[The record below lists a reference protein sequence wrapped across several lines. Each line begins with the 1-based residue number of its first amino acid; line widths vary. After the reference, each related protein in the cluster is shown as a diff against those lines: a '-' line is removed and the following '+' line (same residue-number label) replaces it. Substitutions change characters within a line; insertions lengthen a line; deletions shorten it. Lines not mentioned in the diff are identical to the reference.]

1 MTLEK
6 VDLVTTVFIMIID
19 IGFYEVGVIS
29 YFALSGRTEGP
40 LVCRMPPFLKLS
52 FGI

>member
-19 IGFYEVGVIS
+19 IGFYEVGVIFLQAS
-29 YFALSGRTEGP
+29 IENDAL
-40 LVCRMPPFLKLS
+40 
-52 FGI
+52 